1 MRFQRLRGGHAAIAV
16 VLLLASAS
24 LAAAQQTVYV
34 DGANCPA
41 PHPANPYCKI
51 QDAICYLKNSV
62 PAGGTV
68 LVRPGTYAEAIRV
81 FAGISVVSTDGPAVT
96 IINATGKPCITS
108 TCTVNT
114 ATTSCTA
121 VQSSS
126 VSGVGQTS
134 ADRIEG
140 FHIVGGKGYVW
151 TTTPVTAVGGA
162 IFVWG
167 NSSPTITRNEIVGN
181 AITTTATKAF
191 YGGGIYV
198 DSNLS
203 GGVPAAR
210 PVITQNLLDGNIA
223 DPPAGSGSK
232 SSYGVGGGIYS
243 GPDAAPTIDS
253 NTIRNNR
260 AGNVATAN
268 QIANGGG
275 LAMYGRAAAG
285 IPMVSRNL
293 LQSNLSA
300 TYGGGVQ
307 VSGPLVGTA
316 YESAVGFVEN
326 NVFDANNSSNG
337 GAGHAD
343 TTTLRV
349 RNNTFV
355 NNTAIYGGS
364 LFLEPGNSTDL
375 PTVANNLFT
384 WNTASQAAG
393 GGGLYVTGTG
403 YNPVVRFND
412 LFGNTPQNVAGTKN
426 DASYIGVTGNVSVD
440 PQYVNRVGKDFHLLT
455 TSPVI
460 DVGENAN
467 APAVDRDGAPRPQD
481 AHYTGTNV
489 VDMGAYE
496 FSPDFDGDGIPDW
509 RDPDMDND
517 GVPNAQDCAPLNKGT
532 SAPPG
537 QVLNTL
543 TLDKTSG
550 GRLSWGRGTQGHV
563 SNVYRGTITPGQTWT
578 YNETCLSNEI
588 AGTQLIDATAPA
600 LGRAYFYLV
609 SAKNFCGESASGKD
623 NLGQDHFSSP
633 ACAAASR
640 DTDGD
645 GVKDLSDNCPTVAN
659 ATQTDTDGDGVG
671 DACDNCPAAA
681 NPDQLDP
688 DGDGIGSACDNC
700 PAVSNPT
707 QTDTDLDGVGD
718 ACDNCVAVSNPS
730 QADADRDG
738 IGDACD
744 TCTDI
749 DGDGFGNTGFP
760 ANTCPADNCPAV
772 ANPTQADADHDGI
785 GDACDTC
792 TDTDGDGFGNTGYPA
807 NTCPADNCPAISNP
821 AQTDTDADGVGDACD
836 NCPTVPNPGQQDS
849 LGNGTGDA
857 CRCLTVVCTAPDAC
871 HVPGTCSPT
880 TGLCSAPTVVP
891 NGTACNDGDACTQ
904 TDACEAGVCTGSN
917 PVTCT
922 ASDQCHDA
930 GTCNPGTGV
939 CSNPQKPNGSA
950 CDDGNA
956 CTQTDACETGVCTGR
971 NPVACT
977 ASDPCHEA
985 GTCDTVTGVCSNPQK
1000 PNGSACNDG
1009 SACTQTD
1016 ACEAGVCTGSNPV
1029 TCTASDQCHDAGTC
1043 DTVTGA
1049 CSNPPK
1055 ANGSACND
1063 GNACSQTD
1071 ACEAGVCTGSNPV
1084 SCTASDQCH
1093 DAGVCDPGSG
1103 TCSNPPKADGTPCD
1117 DGNPNTV
1124 GDACFGGICSAP
1136 NLCLGVTCAPLD
1148 PCHDAGVCDPGTGLC
1163 SNPPKADGAACDD
1176 GNPCTA
1182 NDACTSGVCG
1192 GAPVVAPAEVDD
1204 GVRLT
1209 RSGLDTVISWN
1220 LAAGAASSDVL
1231 RGLVSALPVGPGGGD
1246 EICLAQDLA
1255 AATLTDSE
1263 SPGLGAGFWYLVR
1276 GGNTCAGKGSYGFVV
1291 QGGAPTVERSS
1302 TTCP

>member
-1 MRFQRLRGGHAAIAV
+1 
-16 VLLLASAS
+16 
-24 LAAAQQTVYV
+24 
-34 DGANCPA
+34 
-41 PHPANPYCKI
+41 
-51 QDAICYLKNSV
+51 
-62 PAGGTV
+62 
-68 LVRPGTYAEAIRV
+68 
-81 FAGISVVSTDGPAVT
+81 
-96 IINATGKPCITS
+96 
-108 TCTVNT
+108 
-114 ATTSCTA
+114 
-121 VQSSS
+121 
-126 VSGVGQTS
+126 
-134 ADRIEG
+134 
-140 FHIVGGKGYVW
+140 
-151 TTTPVTAVGGA
+151 
-162 IFVWG
+162 
-167 NSSPTITRNEIVGN
+167 
-181 AITTTATKAF
+181 
-191 YGGGIYV
+191 
-198 DSNLS
+198 
-203 GGVPAAR
+203 
-210 PVITQNLLDGNIA
+210 
-223 DPPAGSGSK
+223 
-232 SSYGVGGGIYS
+232 
-243 GPDAAPTIDS
+243 
-253 NTIRNNR
+253 
-260 AGNVATAN
+260 
-268 QIANGGG
+268 
-275 LAMYGRAAAG
+275 MYGRAAAG

-337 GAGHAD
+337 GGGHAD

-426 DASYIGVTGNVSVD
+426 DASYIGVTGNLSVD

-543 TLDKTSG
+543 TLDKTGG

-588 AGTQLIDATAPA
+588 AGTELIDATAPA

-659 ATQTDTDGDGVG
+659 ATQTDADGDGVG

-707 QTDTDLDGVGD
+707 QTDTDLDGAGD
-718 ACDNCVAVSNPS
+718 ACDNCVAVANPS

-772 ANPTQADADHDGI
+772 ANPTQ
-785 GDACDTC
+785 
-792 TDTDGDGFGNTGYPA
+792 
-807 NTCPADNCPAISNP
+807 
-821 AQTDTDADGVGDACD
+821 TDTDADGVGDACD
-836 NCPTVPNPGQQDS
+836 NCPTVSTPVSRTRSATASAMPAGASRWSARPRTPATCPGPAS
-849 LGNGTGDA
+849 A
-857 CRCLTVVCTAPDAC
+857 
-871 HVPGTCSPT
+871 
-880 TGLCSAPTVVP
+880 TGLCSAPRSCRTARRAATETFQAMPKLFADIYFRGGLGP
-891 NGTACNDGDACTQ
+891 NAWLAVQFLIGFAVMFPATFALG
-904 TDACEAGVCTGSN
+904 GVFPSVLQLHARGLDHIGSS
-917 PVTCT
+917 V
-922 ASDQCHDA
+922 
-930 GTCNPGTGV
+930 
-939 CSNPQKPNGSA
+939 GSVYA
-950 CDDGNA
+950 A
-956 CTQTDACETGVCTGR
+956 
-971 NPVACT
+971 
-977 ASDPCHEA
+977 
-985 GTCDTVTGVCSNPQK
+985 
-1000 PNGSACNDG
+1000 
-1009 SACTQTD
+1009 
-1016 ACEAGVCTGSNPV
+1016 
-1029 TCTASDQCHDAGTC
+1029 
-1043 DTVTGA
+1043 
-1049 CSNPPK
+1049 
-1055 ANGSACND
+1055 
-1063 GNACSQTD
+1063 
-1071 ACEAGVCTGSNPV
+1071 
-1084 SCTASDQCH
+1084 
-1093 DAGVCDPGSG
+1093 
-1103 TCSNPPKADGTPCD
+1103 
-1117 DGNPNTV
+1117 NTV
-1124 GDACFGGICSAP
+1124 GTIVGSATAGFAVVP
-1136 NLCLGVTCAPLD
+1136 LLGVRNTLLA
-1148 PCHDAGVCDPGTGLC
+1148 
-1163 SNPPKADGAACDD
+1163 
-1176 GNPCTA
+1176 
-1182 NDACTSGVCG
+1182 
-1192 GAPVVAPAEVDD
+1192 VALAEVLL
-1204 GVRLT
+1204 GLVAALWLT
-1209 RSGLDTVISWN
+1209 P
-1220 LAAGAASSDVL
+1220 AGARARWAL
-1231 RGLVSALPVGPGGGD
+1231 ALPLV
-1246 EICLAQDLA
+1246 A
-1255 AATLTDSE
+1255 AATTIPWVRPAWDTLLMNSGVYLNVVDLPEDASGDEFVRLVMANNRVVFVKEGLTASVMVAE
-1263 SPGLGAGFWYLVR
+1263 QPSINNRFLAV
-1276 GGNTCAGKGSYGFVV
+1276 TA
-1291 QGGAPTVERSS
+1291 RSRRPRPATWRRS
-1302 TTCP
+1302 